1 MDSYSNMDI
10 DYSIVIHFVSK
21 TFTKRDID
29 TVFKKIDLG
38 HIRDIEMYPN
48 QEDNEEGWKVIIH
61 YDTWNESVIGEVA
74 RGRLNKGEILKIVY
88 NKPLYWK
95 ISKLKPLESSLKP
108 IECDL
113 NPIECH
119 LKSFDCDPYIE
130 FTYYEVET

>member
-38 HIRDIEMYPN
+38 NIKGIEMYPN
-48 QEDNEEGWKVIIH
+48 QEGWKVIIH
-61 YDTWNESVIGEVA
+61 YNTWNESVIGEVV

-95 ISKLKPLESSLKP
+95 ISKLKPLESTLNP

-113 NPIECH
+113 KPIDCD
-119 LKSFDCDPYIE
+119 LKSLECDPYID
-130 FTYYEVET
+130 FTYYELET